1 MAESVQNHYL
11 ALYRK
16 YRPTTFDEV
25 RGRDNIVR
33 TLQNQISTGRIGHS
47 YLFCG
52 TRGTGKTTIAKIMA
66 RAVNCENPQ
75 DGNPCGVCPVCQ
87 ATLQDANMTVVE
99 MDAASNNG
107 VEDVRNIIDEVSYSP
122 TLGKYRVYIIDEVHM
137 LSPAAFNA
145 LLKTLEE
152 PPSYAIFIL
161 ATTEPNKLP
170 ITILSRCQ
178 RYDFGRIPTAII
190 KQQLQDI
197 ARKEGLKVEEKAMQ
211 YIASAADGSMRDGLS
226 ILDQCSA
233 FNYGNDELTYERT
246 LEILGAVDART
257 FSELFRCL
265 HTRKVQEALNI
276 LDRILEQGRELTQ
289 FVGDFIWYLRNVM
302 LLKASEETAK
312 NMDVSQDNLD
322 RMIEDARMAEMNEVM
337 RYITTFSAL
346 SEQIRYSGSR
356 RILTETALIRMCEP
370 ALDVPAN
377 ALETVRSL
385 EERIR
390 VLEQRLVQD
399 EKLLS
404 DAAAGL
410 AVMPEAYAS
419 TVNQS
424 GQNPAAAPKSQPRL
438 PKALPA
444 DLKTIVENWS
454 LYLAELP
461 AGYEKACLQDV
472 KLSID
477 KSGQLL
483 IVFDNYVPART
494 YEQDDNQC
502 ATRLRALLNSKIGK
516 EVPLSFVGLDSK
528 EEFTD
533 NYVDLSAINWEQI
546 EVVDEP

>member
-87 ATLQDANMTVVE
+87 ATLQDANMNVVE

-233 FNYGNDELTYERT
+233 FNYGNDELTYERA

-410 AVMPEAYAS
+410 AVMPEAYAGAI
-419 TVNQS
+419 NQS
-424 GQNPAAAPKSQPRL
+424 GQNPTGAQNGQPRL